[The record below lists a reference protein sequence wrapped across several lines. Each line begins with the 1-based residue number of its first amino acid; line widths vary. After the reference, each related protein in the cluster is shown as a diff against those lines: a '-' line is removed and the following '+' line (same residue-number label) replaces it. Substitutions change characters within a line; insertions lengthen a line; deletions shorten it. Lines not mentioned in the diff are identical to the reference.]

1 MDRDKLI
8 ALLKKHH
15 TAFSAMLNVYNHLPF
30 NNSIKGKVKLSTGV
44 TMLKKCRIVSGGTD
58 NEIIIG
64 DLSTLERCEIYIY
77 GSHNTIRLG
86 DRVSCTQACFCIE
99 GDHNR
104 IEIGYHT
111 TLFGEIQLAAIE
123 GTKITIGEECIFS
136 SKIELRTG
144 DSHTVLRKGT
154 MERINP
160 SLSIGIGD
168 HVWVGTK
175 VTMLKGTQVPRD
187 CVVGA
192 GSLLC
197 RAYEHPNCVIAGV
210 PAKEVKQDIDWMRER
225 I

>member
-123 GTKITIGEECIFS
+123 GTKITIGEECIFPARS
-136 SKIELRTG
+136 SCAREIPIPSCARVPWSGSTLPGPSESATTSGWAPRSPCSRGLRCP
-144 DSHTVLRKGT
+144 GT
-154 MERINP
+154 AWWAP
-160 SLSIGIGD
+160 A
-168 HVWVGTK
+168 
-175 VTMLKGTQVPRD
+175 P
-187 CVVGA
+187 CCA
-192 GSLLC
+192 GRMST
-197 RAYEHPNCVIAGV
+197 RTA
-210 PAKEVKQDIDWMRER
+210 
-225 I
+225 

>member
-144 DSHTVLRKGT
+144 DSHTVHGADQPFPAHRNRRPRLGGHQGHHAQGDSGAPGLRGG
-154 MERINP
+154 RRLP
-160 SLSIGIGD
+160 A
-168 HVWVGTK
+168 V
-175 VTMLKGTQVPRD
+175 Q
-187 CVVGA
+187 
-192 GSLLC
+192 
-197 RAYEHPNCVIAGV
+197 GV
-210 PAKEVKQDIDWMRER
+210 
-225 I
+225 

>member
-111 TLFGEIQLAAIE
+111 TLVGSEMCIRDRLPHHPVRGNSAGRHRGDKDHHRRGMHFFQQDRAAH
-123 GTKITIGEECIFS
+123 GRFPYRPAQGYHGADQPFPVHRNRRPR
-136 SKIELRTG
+136 LGGHQGHHAQG
-144 DSHTVLRKGT
+144 DSGAPGLRGG
-154 MERINP
+154 RRLP
-160 SLSIGIGD
+160 A
-168 HVWVGTK
+168 V
-175 VTMLKGTQVPRD
+175 Q
-187 CVVGA
+187 
-192 GSLLC
+192 
-197 RAYEHPNCVIAGV
+197 GV
-210 PAKEVKQDIDWMRER
+210 
-225 I
+225 

>member
-15 TAFSAMLNVYNHLPF
+15 TAFSAMLNIYNHLPF

-77 GSHNTIRLG
+77 GSHNTICLG

-104 IEIGYHT
+104 IEIGFHT

-123 GTKITIGEECIFS
+123 GTKITIGRSAFFPVRS
-136 SKIELRTG
+136 SCAREIPTLFCARAPWSG
-144 DSHTVLRKGT
+144 LIPLNPFRLAT
-154 MERINP
+154 M
-160 SLSIGIGD
+160 SG
-168 HVWVGTK
+168 W
-175 VTMLKGTQVPRD
+175 VPRSP
-187 CVVGA
+187 CSREPRCPG
-192 GSLLC
+192 
-197 RAYEHPNCVIAGV
+197 IAWWV
-210 PAKEVKQDIDWMRER
+210 QARCCANHMSIQTA
-225 I
+225 